1 MKLLLLEIDNVLY
14 DSNLLKG
21 IAREWA
27 ITAMKEAG
35 LPVDYDTAVE
45 TLREV
50 IRDKGE
56 DYPYHFNEMM
66 RRLGLKE
73 DYRVIAAGVIAYH
86 DVKRAFLK
94 PLPGIMDAILTARE
108 AGFKVGVISYG
119 DPVKE
124 WEKILRLGV
133 HHLIHS
139 AWIGPNRSLREVF
152 SGEFS
157 PEETVFVVSDNRS
170 VEEARDVGIRFLI
183 LLTENGA
190 EIIEEGETKEVYE
203 TWRIGN
209 AVKSLLG
216 KL

>member
-27 ITAMKEAG
+27 LTAMKEAG
-35 LPVDYDTAVE
+35 FPVDYDTAMSI
-45 TLREV
+45 LKEV
-50 IRDKGE
+50 IREKGE
-56 DYPYHFNEMM
+56 DYPYHFNELML
-66 RRLGLKE
+66 RLGLKE

-94 PLPGIMDAILTARE
+94 PLPGIIDAILAARE
-108 AGFKVGVISYG
+108 AGLNIGVISSG

-124 WEKILRLGV
+124 WEKVIRLGV

-139 AWIGPNRSLREVF
+139 SWIGPHFSLEDVF
-152 SGEFS
+152 SDGFD
-157 PEETVFVVSDNRS
+157 PKKTILIANSDKIVR
-170 VEEARDVGIRFLI
+170 EAKEINVKFLV

-190 EIIEEGETKEVYE
+190 EVIEEGMSKEVYE
-203 TWRIGN
+203 TWRVGT
-209 AVKSLLG
+209 AVRNLLRR
-216 KL
+216 L

>member
-27 ITAMKEAG
+27 LTAMKEAG
-35 LPVDYDTAVE
+35 FPVDYDTAMGV
-45 TLREV
+45 LKEV

-56 DYPYHFNEMM
+56 DYPYHFNELML
-66 RRLGLKE
+66 RLGLKE

-94 PLPGIMDAILTARE
+94 PLPGIIDAILSARE
-108 AGFKVGVISYG
+108 AGLKIGIISEG

-124 WEKILRLGV
+124 WEKVIRLGV

-139 AWIGPNRSLREVF
+139 SWIGPKFSLKDVF
-152 SGEFS
+152 SDEFDPKETILIAS
-157 PEETVFVVSDNRS
+157 NEERVK
-170 VEEARDVGIRFLI
+170 EAKEAGVRFLI
-183 LLTENGA
+183 LLTDNGA
-190 EIIEEGETKEVYE
+190 EVIEEGKSEEVYE
-203 TWRIGN
+203 TWRIGT
-209 AVKSLLG
+209 AVRNLLRR
-216 KL
+216 L